1 MNPETLKTLAEEL
14 LSLPTELRDLQIAIS
29 NHQTSID
36 SAQRQISILELDLKS
51 KINDATDPET
61 GKKLYSNEDARK
73 TALIKAASE
82 DLEIL
87 SIKEKIQDLNYL
99 LNLNKFEFEY
109 HSNRQRNIRSILA
122 FFSNSDQN

>member
-1 MNPETLKTLAEEL
+1 MNPETLKNLAEEL
-14 LSLPTELRDLQIAIS
+14 LSLPAELRDLQIAIS

-36 SAQRQISILELDLKS
+36 SAQRQISILESDLKS
-51 KINDATDPET
+51 KINDATDQET
-61 GKKLYSNEDARK
+61 GKKLYPNEDARK

-87 SIKEKIQDLNYL
+87 SIKEKIQDLSHL
-99 LNLNKFEFEY
+99 LNVNKFEFEY